1 MSYELTIRANESFS
15 AFAQCKP
22 LAKFMKRLPHIK
34 PNGERCYVFDDPPRR
49 HMEIDLELVDD
60 EGDILDDEA
69 YPEFNC
75 VRLHIPQEFL
85 SATFQR
91 DYFPTALAIA
101 QRLGWQ
107 LFDDQTEQAITR
119 LPEKP
124 WWKFWG

>member
-1 MSYELTIRANESFS
+1 MSYDLTIRANESYS
-15 AFAQCKP
+15 AFAECKP
-22 LAKFMKRLPHIK
+22 LAKFMRRLPKIK
-34 PNGERCYVFDDPPRR
+34 PNGERAYVLDDPPRR

-60 EGDILDDEA
+60 GGDILDDEA
-69 YPEFNC
+69 YTEFNC

-85 SATFQR
+85 SASFQR

-107 LFDDQTEQAITR
+107 LFDDQTEKLVTR
-119 LPEKP
+119 VVEKP